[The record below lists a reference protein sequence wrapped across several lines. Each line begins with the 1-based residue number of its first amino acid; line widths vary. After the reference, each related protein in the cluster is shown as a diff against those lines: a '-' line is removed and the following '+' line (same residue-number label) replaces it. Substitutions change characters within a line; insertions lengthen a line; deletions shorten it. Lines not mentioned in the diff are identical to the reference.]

1 MKLQDLI
8 YFKYLA
14 EVSSFTKTAKDFYVS
29 QPSISISLKRLE
41 EDFNTKLITRNR
53 STKGFQLTSTGK
65 ILYENSTDIL
75 NILEKTR
82 KDIQSIESQDV
93 YLGFLPTIGGYYLP
107 ILMTSMTGFTGA
119 MKLIE
124 EESSDS
130 MLELLKEN
138 KFPIAIIGSD
148 KPSFDE
154 QWIKQYPIEKKS
166 LQICVSKNHPLTKYN
181 ELDIDTIKKYSFIS
195 LDKGYTHQRIFNDW
209 AINNGIDLSKVHY
222 TQEIQTADSFI
233 SSGIA
238 IGLMID
244 LLVRDRSDIVTIPLK
259 DAPTFY
265 ISLAVNSK
273 AEVSPIQTQFN
284 QALIDNVN
292 TNFHIK

>member
-14 EVSSFTKTAKDFYVS
+14 EVSSFTKTAKAFYVS

-41 EDFNTKLITRNR
+41 EEFNTKLITRNR
-53 STKGFQLTSTGK
+53 STKSFQLTSTGK
-65 ILYENSTDIL
+65 ILYENSSYIV
-75 NILEKTR
+75 NILKKTK
-82 KDIQSIESQDV
+82 KDIQSMESQNA

-107 ILMTSMTGFTGA
+107 ILMSSMSDFTGS

-154 QWIKQYPIEKKS
+154 QWIKQYPIEKRPM
-166 LQICVSKNHPLTKYN
+166 QICVSKNHPLTKYN
-181 ELDIDTIKKYSFIS
+181 ELDIDMIKEYPFIS

-209 AINNGIDLSKVHY
+209 ATNNGIDLSKVHY

-244 LLVRDRSDIVTIPLK
+244 LLVRDRSDIVAIPLK
-259 DAPTFY
+259 NAPIFY

-273 AEVSPIQTQFN
+273 ADISSLQTQFN
-284 QALIDNVN
+284 QAIIDNVS